1 MAEEPEVVQE
11 ADPLA
16 ASRGATAGADIL
28 YRKKFRETNQQ
39 VWRAVDVN
47 KNAFEVS
54 FFRPTINLK
63 AKECALGDV
72 AVRGNA
78 FPNYGHLMVLAR
90 KQDALRKG
98 CRLVDTA
105 ITPKLTPL
113 AQNKF
118 P

>member
-1 MAEEPEVVQE
+1 MKTDDNEVAEEPEVVRE

-28 YRKKFRETNQQ
+28 FRKKFKETNVQ

-47 KNAFEVS
+47 KNAFEIS

-72 AVRGNA
+72 AVRGNS
-78 FPNYGHLMVLAR
+78 FPNYGHLIVLAR
-90 KQDALRKG
+90 KTEALREG
-98 CRLVDTA
+98 CKLVD
-105 ITPKLTPL
+105 
-113 AQNKF
+113 N
-118 P
+118 